1 MAISNEIEKLER
13 RWQQT
18 SGLVFAPLAEAYRKA
33 GLHQRA
39 LEVLDQGLALHPDYG
54 PALIVRGRCHL
65 DSGSLPEAETAFDQ
79 ALGRDPMDPIAMRGI
94 ADVFARTGRI
104 PAAVERLQL
113 LVDMDPRNAEARGAL
128 ERLLQLVTPPT
139 AISESTPE
147 PVSTPAPPAPEP
159 APVAHVEAPAPEPE
173 PALPPL
179 PLEEIPL
186 EPISLPPAESSPMS
200 FEPASQAPVEPPP
213 PVPASDEFRIVSFA
227 VEPLDVPAELRDP
240 PGVKPE
246 PDADRF
252 APISWTPAPAELQP
266 SEPAEPPADR
276 ADNGG
281 VFTPAASEPAPPI
294 ESPMPEPT
302 SAEATSPLELTA
314 EPEAITPV
322 ADASVAPPARF
333 ESQWSEPLAPPQD
346 AAAQDET
353 LEPEM
358 EAGVESGFEAAPSR
372 EPAPVEWTPPLEP
385 EPVAEPEAEEYAS
398 AMPLPVE
405 QEPAVLASSTVTEEV
420 AEPVYQSDPVRSVES
435 VVAESEEPL
444 IDSEEHPADEPPAL
458 IVTESMAEL
467 FLRQGHRELAL
478 AVYRQLAARGS
489 VSERLQAEMA
499 RVEAELSS
507 RASVAVEGK
516 PYAARAT
523 GGQSVEEFL
532 QGVLRAQPPAQ
543 ASSVLPPAI
552 EPAAGEPTR
561 ATSDTLPLSAVFG
574 DEPVVP
580 PRPQPAPAQSE
591 PSFDEFFGAAPSP
604 EPTPAGGAERPETE
618 DLRQFNEWL
627 KGLKR

>member
-79 ALGRDPMDPIAMRGI
+79 ALTRDPMDPIAIRGI
-94 ADVFARTGRI
+94 ADVFARTGRVS
-104 PAAVERLQL
+104 AAVERLQL
-113 LVDMDPRNAEARGAL
+113 LVDMDPRNVEARGAL

-139 AISESTPE
+139 AVSEPAPAPAE
-147 PVSTPAPPAPEP
+147 PVFTATAAPAPAPEP
-159 APVAHVEAPAPEPE
+159 APTLQAEAASTPPEATPVPAI
-173 PALPPL
+173 

-186 EPISLPPAESSPMS
+186 EPISLPPAEPAPLLI
-200 FEPASQAPVEPPP
+200 EPTSLAPVEPPP
-213 PVPASDEFRIVSFA
+213 ATPSDDDFRVVSFA
-227 VEPLDVPAELRDP
+227 VEPLEVPAELREP
-240 PGVKPE
+240 PAAKPE
-246 PDADRF
+246 PEPEVDRF
-252 APISWTPAPAELQP
+252 APISWTPAPVEELQP

-276 ADNGG
+276 QDNA
-281 VFTPAASEPAPPI
+281 VTFTPALVEPA
-294 ESPMPEPT
+294 SA
-302 SAEATSPLELTA
+302 AEARSPES
-314 EPEAITPV
+314 
-322 ADASVAPPARF
+322 DSV
-333 ESQWSEPLAPPQD
+333 
-346 AAAQDET
+346 
-353 LEPEM
+353 
-358 EAGVESGFEAAPSR
+358 EAAP
-372 EPAPVEWTPPLEP
+372 EPAVAEETPAAPVTAESAATEPMVPVMDDGSDSAREEAGFAPAVQPEP
-385 EPVAEPEAEEYAS
+385 EPVGWTPPVEAEAIAEPVADEYAS

-405 QEPAVLASSTVTEEV
+405 QEPAVIASSPVTEQF
-420 AEPVYQSDPVRSVES
+420 AEPVFEREPAGSVEP
-435 VVAESEEPL
+435 VGAEAEEPL
-444 IDSEEHPADEPPAL
+444 IDSEEHQADEPPAL

-467 FLRQGHRELAL
+467 FLKQGHRELAL
-478 AVYRQLAARGS
+478 AVYRQLAARGAL
-489 VSERLQAEMA
+489 SERLQTEMA
-499 RVEAELSS
+499 RVEDELSS
-507 RASVAVEGK
+507 RASAAVQGK
-516 PYAARAT
+516 AYAARAT
-523 GGQSVEEFL
+523 GGKSVEDFL
-532 QGVLRAQPPAQ
+532 QGVLQAQPPAP

-561 ATSDTLPLSAVFG
+561 PTSDTLPLSAVFG

-580 PRPQPAPAQSE
+580 PRPQPAPTQSE

-604 EPTPAGGAERPETE
+604 EPTPAGGAERSPESE